1 MTPALLF
8 DPVALAI
15 VLGGT
20 MLATILRTP
29 LRDLTHAVLA
39 LATLPRRRFRA
50 DARLEQI
57 VALARIAQRHGV
69 HALDRSVIRDADVAA
84 AIAMIVDGAS
94 ARAVTDMLDTTRRQ
108 RAERHRIVVECWTGM
123 AETAPA
129 MGMVGTLIGL
139 VAMFTRM
146 SDPQAIGAAM
156 AVALLATLYGALYAN
171 LVAMPVAARLRIAAR
186 AELLER
192 ERLVAPLAEL
202 AAREAPRGTARARLH
217 DADAPVAI
225 VAAQEAA
232 A

>member
-1 MTPALLF
+1 MTPALFF

-20 MLATILRTP
+20 LLATALRTP
-29 LRDLTHAVLA
+29 FGDLGHALLA
-39 LATLPRRRFRA
+39 LRALPRRRFRA

-69 HALDRSVIRDADVAA
+69 HALDRSVIRDTDIAA
-84 AIAMIVDGAS
+84 AIAMIVDGAQAS
-94 ARAVTDMLDTTRRQ
+94 DVIAELDGARRR
-108 RAERHRIVVECWTGM
+108 RAERHRLTVECWTAM

-146 SDPQAIGAAM
+146 SDPQAIGVAM
-156 AVALLATLYGALYAN
+156 AVALLATLYGALLAN
-171 LVAMPVAARLRIAAR
+171 LVAMPIAARLRTAAR

-202 AAREAPRGTARARLH
+202 AEREAPRARVRLH
-217 DADAPVAI
+217 EAEVPVATI
-225 VAAQEAA
+225 PQDEAA
-232 A
+232 